1 MCSLLSSHWLPSLHY
16 LAPFW
21 VTAYHSW
28 KRHLGPSLGQPQ
40 TSGWG
45 DRGVAAI
52 SAWREESPKQR
63 NCKYGSKPCLIFRC
77 FFNSSFNLFHRK
89 KFKRP
94 KNLKK
99 LCKYQPRTLKDCALK
114 IPYVNKY
121 SLTVKRVRK
130 TLDSM
135 WLHPK
140 KWERTIFFWPQHSA
154 CKILVPWPRIEPW
167 ARGRESKKS

>member
-1 MCSLLSSHWLPSLHY
+1 MCSLFSSHWLPSLHY
-16 LAPFW
+16 LALFW

-63 NCKYGSKPCLIFRC
+63 NCKYDSKPCLIFGC

-89 KFKRP
+89 NFKDQ
-94 KNLKK
+94 KTWKSFANVS
-99 LCKYQPRTLKDCALK
+99 QEHKDCTRK
-114 IPYVNKY
+114 IPYCKQIFISVGKSWMSN
-121 SLTVKRVRK
+121 LEV
-130 TLDSM
+130 TLRQS
-135 WLHPK
+135 K
-140 KWERTIFFWPQHSA
+140 
-154 CKILVPWPRIEPW
+154 
-167 ARGRESKKS
+167 ESKNLRFNVIAP